1 MLVAQL
7 QVFDEQTAP
16 KTTSGRI
23 FSLNKGHML
32 VYVSDYSFLQSQF
45 PIDVI
50 HEVQQRIDKEIE
62 YLIKHVFERQP
73 QRDRNVTELWKQAVK
88 LATER
93 VETIES
99 VFYQHRASAKIVK
112 SVLQQMD
119 KVHVAVVY
127 FSESAMEHAIVINDA
142 YAQGQQM
149 VTYHQKNY
157 LCDSIT
163 FHTPSLTGD
172 RTNLI
177 QVVLQPDIDA
187 DLVRKELEV

>member
-1 MLVAQL
+1 MLVAKL
-7 QVFDEQTAP
+7 NVFNKKTAP
-16 KTTSGRI
+16 STTSGRI

-32 VYVSDYSFLQSQF
+32 VYVSDYSFLTSEF
-45 PIDVI
+45 PLPVI
-50 HEVQQRIDKEIE
+50 REVQQRIDREME
-62 YLIKHVFERQP
+62 YLIKHVFDVQVQNE
-73 QRDRNVTELWKQAVK
+73 RNVTELWKQAVK

-93 VETIES
+93 VETLES
-99 VFYQHRASAKIVK
+99 VFYEHKASAKVVK
-112 SVLQQMD
+112 SLLLQMD

-127 FSESAMEHAIVINDA
+127 CSDSVVEPAIVLLDA

-172 RTNLI
+172 RTNLLQI
-177 QVVLQPDIDA
+177 VHQPD
-187 DLVRKELEV
+187 VELYQY